1 MAGFNVEK
9 LISEYLDSV
18 YVISHSQASVA
29 GYKIGIN
36 HFTKFVQNKYEKS
49 LEEILCLMK
58 DESID
63 RYKVFQEF
71 VIYLDKSGKKPSTI
85 KISVMGPKGFVK
97 HCGIKLYNEDFKMSV
112 KLPKKINQREEPLTK
127 ELILRLLNNVP
138 AKLRT
143 IILVVSA
150 SGMRIGETIQLK
162 LSDIDFDSKPTR
174 IRIRGDTTKT
184 RESRE
189 TFLTAEATNSL
200 KDYLTRYFGWK
211 ENESD
216 NLQDLVIF
224 GRTSKSRKPLDERKT
239 TFQKSN
245 SSVLTNSLRKHLE
258 NIPELSKFNEN
269 GRLMVHFHAFRKYFR
284 TVVGNAV
291 GRDYAEALMGHHFY
305 LDTYYQLSEEK
316 KREMYLQAE
325 PFLTISDYAQ
335 IEKDLRNVKQ
345 KQKLIEEK
353 QLDLIQLIQDEHV
366 KLPASLQKYVK

>member
-1 MAGFNVEK
+1 
-9 LISEYLDSV
+9 
-18 YVISHSQASVA
+18 VISHSQASVDS
-29 GYKIGIN
+29 YKSGID
-36 HFTKFVQNKYEKS
+36 HFTKFVQIKYEKS
-49 LEEILCLMK
+49 LDQILSLMK

-63 RYKVFQEF
+63 RYKIFQEF
-71 VIYLDKSGKKPSTI
+71 VIYLYKSGKKPSSI
-85 KISVMGPKGFVK
+85 KIFVMGPKGFVK
-97 HCGIKLYNEDFKMSV
+97 YCGIKLYNEDFKMAV
-112 KLPKKINQREEPLTK
+112 KLPKRVHQREESLTK
-127 ELILRLLNNVP
+127 EIIHRLLNTVP

-143 IILVVSA
+143 IILVTSA

-162 LSDIDFDSKPTR
+162 LSDVDFDSKPTR

-211 ENESD
+211 ENKS
-216 NLQDLVIF
+216 NHLSDLVIF

-269 GRLMVHFHAFRKYFR
+269 GRHMVHFHAFRKYFR
-284 TVVGNAV
+284 TVVGNAI

-305 LDTYYQLSEEK
+305 LDTYYNLPEDK
-316 KREMYLQAE
+316 KREMYLQSE
-325 PFLTISDYAQ
+325 PFLTISDYVQ
-335 IEKDLRNVKQ
+335 IEKELHNTKQ
-345 KQKLIEEK
+345 KQKQIEERYLELTELLQQN
-353 QLDLIQLIQDEHV
+353 QLPFPN
-366 KLPASLQKYVK
+366 KLE